1 MPYILCIETSTTNC
15 SVAVSSG
22 EQLLSLIEKDSK
34 NYSHAEQLHIFIEK
48 ALIEADISKSQLNA
62 IAISKGPGSYTGLR
76 IGVSS
81 AKGLSYALGLP
92 LISTSTLQSLA
103 AQVKEADIIIPM
115 IDARRMEVYTQTFNT
130 HLEPLNEIE
139 AKVLDENS
147 FSNELSNKQKVW
159 FIGNGVRKFQDI
171 STYKENASF
180 DYANPSAKDMVKLAN
195 KKNKQHQY
203 EDVAYFEP
211 FYLKD
216 FVAGK

>member
-1 MPYILCIETSTTNC
+1 
-15 SVAVSSG
+15 
-22 EQLLSLIEKDSK
+22 
-34 NYSHAEQLHIFIEK
+34 
-48 ALIEADISKSQLNA
+48 
-62 IAISKGPGSYTGLR
+62 
-76 IGVSS
+76 
-81 AKGLSYALGLP
+81 
-92 LISTSTLQSLA
+92 LA

-115 IDARRMEVYTQTFNT
+115 IDARRMEVYTQTFNS